1 MPYTVVLDT
10 NVLISAIGWE
20 GNPRKVLALCIEG
33 ELNLIQTQETLKEL
47 ERVLQRPRFNFISVE
62 KTQELLGY
70 LARISVKVT
79 PKKNAEVIKE
89 DPEDNK
95 FLDCAVA
102 GKADY
107 IVSGDRHLLELNEY
121 EGVKI
126 VTALE
131 LLEVLSK

>member
-1 MPYTVVLDT
+1 MGCRRYIMV
-10 NVLISAIGWE
+10 I
-20 GNPRKVLALCIEG
+20 
-33 ELNLIQTQETLKEL
+33 NL
-47 ERVLQRPRFNFISVE
+47 S
-62 KTQELLGY
+62 
-70 LARISVKVT
+70 
-79 PKKNAEVIKE
+79 
-89 DPEDNK
+89 NK
-95 FLDCAVA
+95 FLDCAVCAVA